1 MKNILDE
8 KNSEILKL
16 NEINKAMKEELESHK
31 MNLINI
37 KNNKENLYKENQKLK
52 NEVHKLDCDTQLQVN
67 EIMRIQQ
74 ENQALYEENSKLK
87 LELNKLDNIIYS
99 NNNNENN

>member
-1 MKNILDE
+1 M
-8 KNSEILKL
+8 
-16 NEINKAMKEELESHK
+16 
-31 MNLINI
+31 
-37 KNNKENLYKENQKLK
+37 
-52 NEVHKLDCDTQLQVN
+52 HKLDCDTQLQVN